1 MSHRVTLGATLIKKK
16 RNSLVLFPIFR
27 TFATLTVKTQAKMRY
42 TKTIWALMAVAV
54 VMAACGEKKK
64 SENTIVE
71 TIETPKVQ
79 SPVRMQDYTDE
90 RDVDWIGKVYHVAI
104 HRQPSDSLPM
114 VKDETGQQF
123 VDNVFTL
130 SVSRADGS
138 VFFSRVFTKKAV
150 ASYLDDDYRSTG
162 IFEGLV
168 FDRVDGDNLIFAA
181 SVGHPQTDEYIPL
194 VITLTRMGDLSVK
207 RDVDMDTSAPV
218 NEGDDEV

>member
-1 MSHRVTLGATLIKKK
+1 LIKKK